1 MSFDDIFDASYDRVL
16 LASHDHTDFFEAFY
30 RRFLNSSPEIRILF
44 RNTDMAAQRS
54 MLKKSFFSLVAFYA
68 SGTID
73 DVLRRI
79 AYLHS
84 ARELNIKPYL
94 YDLWLECLAD
104 TVKDYDPE
112 FCDDVELAWRLVL
125 SPGITYMKF
134 GYDHF

>member
-1 MSFDDIFDASYDRVL
+1 MSFDDIFDESYDRVL
-16 LASHDHTDFFEAFY
+16 LAPSDGIEFFEAFY
-30 RRFLNSSPEIRILF
+30 RRFLRSSSEVRILF

-84 ARELNIKPYL
+84 AEHLNIKPHL
-94 YDLWLECLAD
+94 YDLWLECLID
-104 TVKDYDPE
+104 TVNAYDPE
-112 FCDDVELAWRLVL
+112 FCDEVELAWRLVL

-134 GYDHF
+134 RYDHY

>member
-1 MSFDDIFDASYDRVL
+1 MSFDDIFDESYDRVL
-16 LASHDHTDFFEAFY
+16 LASPAGIEFFEAFY
-30 RRFLNSSPEIRILF
+30 RRFLKSSTEVRILF
-44 RNTDMAAQRS
+44 RNTDMAAQRH

-84 ARELNIKPYL
+84 AEQLNIKPHL
-94 YDLWLECLAD
+94 YDLWLECLID
-104 TVKDYDPE
+104 TVSAYDPE
-112 FCDDVELAWRLVL
+112 FCDEVELAWRLVL

-134 GYDHF
+134 GYDHY

>member
-16 LASHDHTDFFEAFY
+16 LASPDNTDFFEAFY
-30 RRFLNSSPEIRILF
+30 QRFLSSSPEVRMLF
-44 RNTDMAAQRS
+44 RNTDMSVQRS

-84 ARELNIKPYL
+84 SRELNIKPYL
-94 YDLWLECLAD
+94 YDLWLECLTD
-104 TVKDYDPE
+104 TVRVYDPE
-112 FCDDVELAWRLVL
+112 FCDEVELAWRLIL